1 MSKTSETSKSD
12 TNGIEVTITN
22 PTASCQTGSINVS
35 RENTFSS
42 ESEKSLCIVLQ
53 ESSDL
58 TLRVR
63 PTADLYIKTV
73 QVKD

>member
-12 TNGIEVTITN
+12 RNGIEVTTTN
-22 PTASCQTGSINVS
+22 PTAPFPTSSINVS

-42 ESEKSLCIVLQ
+42 ESENSLCIVLQ
-53 ESSDL
+53 ESSDS

-63 PTADLYIKTV
+63 PTADLYIKLFE
-73 QVKD
+73 